1 MTSPRNGSPARA
13 VVLGG
18 GGAVGVGWQTG
29 LLTGLREAGVDLAG
43 AEAVLGTSAGALV
56 GALLASGRDVAD
68 ALGSLAALG
77 RNIDRGSLRAGN
89 DAFLS
94 AMRNLS
100 EMRLASPGTDP
111 RPELSAIGRAAQ
123 EASTLAEDAYLSLF
137 GTLEGT
143 PWPAAFRCT
152 AIDADTGDLVVWD
165 KESGVPLLHAVA
177 SSCVVPMLFPVVTIK
192 GRRYM
197 DGGILSHLNATAVPP
212 TDVVVV
218 LSAHPLGSKGAGPGR
233 GLTASDATANA
244 ELAQLRETRQ
254 LIAVEPDFS
263 DLNVTEGQMMDPD
276 VAIQA
281 LQIGKRQA
289 KRQAAAIQAA
299 WWVSPAGV
307 ERSSDRENQPPNAG
321 MGAPEGLVL

>member
-1 MTSPRNGSPARA
+1 MTSPRNGSPTRA

-18 GGAVGVGWQTG
+18 GGAVGVGWQIG

-43 AEAVLGTSAGALV
+43 AEAILGTSAGALV

-77 RNIDRGSLRAGN
+77 QNIDRDSLTAGN

-123 EASTLAEDAYLSLF
+123 KASMLAEDVYLGLF
-137 GTLEGT
+137 GTLDGT
-143 PWPAAFRCT
+143 AWPSAFRCT

-165 KESGVPLLHAVA
+165 QESGVPLVHAIA
-177 SSCVVPMLFPVVTIK
+177 SSCVIPALFPVVTIN

-197 DGGILSHLNATAVPP
+197 DGGILSHLNATAVPR

-218 LSAHPLGSKGAGPGR
+218 LSAHPLGSQAAGLDR
-233 GLTASDATANA
+233 GLAASEATANA

-254 LIAVEPDFS
+254 LVAVEPDFS
-263 DLNVTEGQMMDPD
+263 DLTVTEDQMMDPS

-281 LQIGKRQA
+281 FRIGTRQA
-289 KRQAAAIQAA
+289 ERQAAAIQAA
-299 WWVSPAGV
+299 W
-307 ERSSDRENQPPNAG
+307 N
-321 MGAPEGLVL
+321 